1 MQKVKPIMTTT
12 FDLQM
17 RNNIALI
24 EQTIEQLLPAD
35 PNAPQ
40 HTLLAA
46 MKHSL
51 SAGGKRIRPM
61 LALEFCRLCGGTD
74 EMVLPAAC
82 ALELLHTATLIH
94 DDMPEMDNDDLRRGK
109 PSCHVAFDLP
119 TALLAGDTLL
129 IMPFEWIAA
138 AKDTDAERKVALSL
152 ELAKA
157 AGFYGACGG
166 QQIDLENETRSDVTI
181 DGLKQMYA
189 YKTGALIIAACRMGC
204 IAAGADAETLEIA
217 TQYAAR
223 LGLAFQIVDDILDVT
238 STEEQLGKPIGSDAQ
253 QNKNTF
259 VSLYGLEQAKQEAAM
274 LTGEALD
281 LLAKL
286 PRSEFLTALTE
297 MLLCRQ
303 S

>member
-1 MQKVKPIMTTT
+1 MTPTA
-12 FDLQM
+12 FEARL

-24 EQTIEQLLPAD
+24 EQTIDSTLPQTQ
-35 PNAPQ
+35 NAPQ
-40 HTLLAA
+40 QMLLDA

-74 EMVLPAAC
+74 AQVLPAAC
-82 ALELLHTATLIH
+82 ALELYHTATLIH

-109 PSCHVAFDLP
+109 PSCHVAFNLP
-119 TALLAGDTLL
+119 TALLAGDTLMTL
-129 IMPFEWIAA
+129 PFEWIAA
-138 AKDTDAERKVALSL
+138 APQINDSRKVALSL

-166 QQIDLENETRSDVTI
+166 QQIDLQNEARDDVTI
-181 DGLKQMYA
+181 DELKQMYA

-204 IAAGADAETLEIA
+204 IAAGADPDTLETA

-238 STEEQLGKPIGSDAQ
+238 GTEEQLGKPIGSDAE

-259 VSLYGLEQAKQEAAM
+259 VSLYGLEQAQKEAEY
-274 LTGEALD
+274 LTNEALA
-281 LLAKL
+281 LLEQL
-286 PRSEFLTALTE
+286 PDSAFLIALTK
-297 MLLCRQ
+297 LLLERK